1 MLSRRRFL
9 IGLGAL
15 SAAGLAA
22 ACSSNTPSDSYARP
36 VETPEP
42 TPTRPVP
49 TPEPTPEPTEFRV
62 AYLNLMS
69 PIPTDAT
76 DTSAAD
82 TFDARLQV
90 VIDELRAYK
99 PDLVGFSEATWT
111 AAHGSAMA
119 KLAAELKMEP
129 LFVQANP
136 WFTGRTDAQN
146 KELARQIGF
155 EEGELV
161 LVRSDRWVVL
171 GATPTWLNP
180 RTSETEGRAALH
192 VLIKGPPAL
201 GAIDVFIT
209 HLTGGSERLRGQQA
223 ESFARFIAA
232 QRSGGPAIILAD
244 LSDPPGSPAYEAL
257 IGLGF
262 EDPLTVT
269 DPPTCC
275 RPGVIGE
282 QPAPTMRTSFI
293 LSAGWRATV
302 GGPMFDRPA
311 KLPDGRLLYASDNN
325 GLWALFPVRATGS
338 TPPN

>member
-15 SAAGLAA
+15 SAAGWAI
-22 ACSSNTPSDSYARP
+22 ACSDKPPTDSYARP
-36 VETPEP
+36 IETPEP
-42 TPTRPVP
+42 TPTKPVP

-69 PIPTDAT
+69 PIPTDANE
-76 DTSAAD
+76 TSAAA
-82 TFDARLQV
+82 TFDARLQAV
-90 VIDELRAYK
+90 VEELRPYK

-119 KLAAELKMEP
+119 RLAAELKMEP

-136 WFTGRTDAQN
+136 WFTGRSDAQN
-146 KELARQIGF
+146 KELAKEIGF

-192 VLIKGPPAL
+192 VLLKGPPAFPS
-201 GAIDVFIT
+201 IDVFIT
-209 HLTGGSERLRGQQA
+209 HLTGGGERLRGQQA
-223 ESFARFIAA
+223 ESFARFVSA
-232 QRSGGPAIILAD
+232 QRSGGPAIVLAD
-244 LSDPPGSPAYEAL
+244 LSDPPGSPAYEA
-257 IGLGF
+257 IVALGF
-262 EDPLTVT
+262 EDPLAVS

-275 RPGVIGE
+275 RPGILGE
-282 QPAPTMRTSFI
+282 QPAPTARTSFI
-293 LSAGWRATV
+293 LSAGWRASV
-302 GGPMFDRPA
+302 AGPMFDRPT

-325 GLWALFPVRATGS
+325 GLWALFPVPKAGAT
-338 TPPN
+338 PAN